1 MGRNLMVMI
10 VDPDIDHRA
19 QLKETLSGLSYAVVA
34 EATYGVEA
42 SRLAMEMRPE
52 VILLHAEEPYSLSLR
67 AVELVTAAAPKAT
80 VVVLSRL
87 EAPTLVAKAML
98 ADAHAFVPSPPN
110 QGDLDETIQ
119 TAYARVQRRLHPELG
134 EETPTAGTV
143 ITVFSPKG
151 GVGKTTLWTNL
162 AVAIKRRSSARV
174 AVLDLDTYFGDVAVM
189 LGLQPTL
196 TIGDYLAALR
206 ADGAASVT
214 DHMTTHESGVDVL
227 AAPRGVDESAQPTTA
242 GVAQLVHSLARV
254 YDFVVVDT
262 PGAFGP
268 RIAAALDES
277 AIVLLVS
284 SADVASVK
292 DAGMALD
299 VLRGAGFDTN
309 RLKLVLNHATNANAV
324 SDADVAQTLAYP
336 VWASIP
342 HDRAVPM
349 STQSGVPVT
358 MSNPGAAMTRS
369 VDSIAGLIS
378 QSPGDTVVR
387 PRFARFPL
395 GRAS

>member
-143 ITVFSPKG
+143 ITVFSPRAEWERPHCG
-151 GVGKTTLWTNL
+151 QISPLRLSAGPPL
-162 AVAIKRRSSARV
+162 AWLCWIWIR
-174 AVLDLDTYFGDVAVM
+174 
-189 LGLQPTL
+189 
-196 TIGDYLAALR
+196 
-206 ADGAASVT
+206 
-214 DHMTTHESGVDVL
+214 
-227 AAPRGVDESAQPTTA
+227 
-242 GVAQLVHSLARV
+242 
-254 YDFVVVDT
+254 
-262 PGAFGP
+262 
-268 RIAAALDES
+268 
-277 AIVLLVS
+277 
-284 SADVASVK
+284 
-292 DAGMALD
+292 
-299 VLRGAGFDTN
+299 
-309 RLKLVLNHATNANAV
+309 
-324 SDADVAQTLAYP
+324 TLA
-336 VWASIP
+336 
-342 HDRAVPM
+342 M
-349 STQSGVPVT
+349 SPSCWDC
-358 MSNPGAAMTRS
+358 SR
-369 VDSIAGLIS
+369 L
-378 QSPGDTVVR
+378 
-387 PRFARFPL
+387 
-395 GRAS
+395 